1 MIYFFKKYLQ
11 KTFFFYSSKKKYKPP
26 NKKKIIIYDRSGSE
40 LFFNYLNIN
49 DVEVLDV
56 RGESI
61 NVPILIRSLF
71 HKKSNRNYKLCY
83 IDQVDPKLIITF
95 IDNNTDFYIIK
106 NFYPNIITI
115 FVQNGYRGIIGDV
128 FDKLNIINCT
138 NFKVDYMLCFGDA
151 ICKHY
156 SKYIQGKSIS
166 IGSFKNNMINSYPQN
181 IKSKTILYISQ
192 FREKNKKTNVFISS
206 SSLQISTEEFFSTE
220 FYLLPKLYTFCKIN
234 GFRLQICG
242 CSNSQSNHEISYYN
256 NVFHDSDWDY
266 FSKENIFDSYK
277 LIDIADYVVTIDSTL
292 GYEAFAR
299 GKKVAFFTCRGN
311 YLKIQGADF
320 GWPLNIKKKG
330 EFWTNEINDF
340 EINRVLNFVTNVQ
353 SNIWESLKLKFMP
366 GLINFDKQNQKFIK
380 ILIEEGFY

>member
-1 MIYFFKKYLQ
+1 
-11 KTFFFYSSKKKYKPP
+11 
-26 NKKKIIIYDRSGSE
+26 
-40 LFFNYLNIN
+40 
-49 DVEVLDV
+49 
-56 RGESI
+56 
-61 NVPILIRSLF
+61 
-71 HKKSNRNYKLCY
+71 
-83 IDQVDPKLIITF
+83 
-95 IDNNTDFYIIK
+95 
-106 NFYPNIITI
+106 
-115 FVQNGYRGIIGDV
+115 
-128 FDKLNIINCT
+128 
-138 NFKVDYMLCFGDA
+138 MLCFGDA

-192 FREKNKKTNVFISS
+192 FREKNKNTNVFISS

-320 GWPLNIKKKG
+320 GWPLNITKKG

-366 GLINFDKQNQKFIK
+366 DLINFDKQNQKFIK
-380 ILIEEGFY
+380 ILIEEGFLLARNKILN